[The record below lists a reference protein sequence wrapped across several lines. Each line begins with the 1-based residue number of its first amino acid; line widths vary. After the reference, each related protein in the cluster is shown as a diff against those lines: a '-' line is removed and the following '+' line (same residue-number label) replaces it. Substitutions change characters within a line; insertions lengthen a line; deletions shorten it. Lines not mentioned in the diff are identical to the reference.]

1 MVLDELHRTGA
12 EKWQK
17 KLELLLESQEEQTK
31 ILGITATPER
41 DTDGRN
47 MADELALKIGKKYN
61 L

>member
-1 MVLDELHRTGA
+1 MYGTTA
-12 EKWQK
+12 E
-17 KLELLLESQEEQTK
+17 LLESQEEQTK